1 MHATH
6 RKNVNTILAIKDM
19 NGEMVHSF
27 KENTELGERYF
38 KHLFTEPKGCNIH
51 KILKVLSLFLKLISE
66 EMNKTMT
73 EEET

>member
-27 KENTELGERYF
+27 KENIELGERYF
-38 KHLFTEPKGCNIH
+38 KHLFTEPEGYNI
-51 KILKVLSLFLKLISE
+51 
-66 EMNKTMT
+66 
-73 EEET
+73 